1 MTKASLTVVDP
12 TTTELRPPRQLGPA
26 GQKLW
31 TEILAEFVI
40 DDRPAQ
46 EILCLAAEAID
57 RAQRLSAAIA
67 KDGEMI
73 RTKSG
78 IRINPAI
85 KDETACRALAARL
98 LQQLGLLSEP
108 LKAIG
113 RPPRAY

>member
-1 MTKASLTVVDP
+1 MAKPALTVVDP
-12 TTTELRPPRQLGPA
+12 TAAELRPPRPLGPA
-26 GQKLW
+26 GTQLW
-31 TEILAEFVI
+31 NDVLNEFTL
-40 DDRPAQ
+40 DDCAALQ
-46 EILCLAAEAID
+46 LLCLAAESLD

-98 LQQLGLLSEP
+98 LQQLGLLSE
-108 LKAIG
+108 AIKPVG
-113 RPPRAY
+113 RPPKAY